1 MAYAIRA
8 FLLTGLLTVSGC
20 GHNQSEA
27 AAAASEPSPSA
38 PDWRAVATSHDR
50 DRLRHWRDAW
60 MQALVQARAADPKAI
75 ADQSDL
81 FAPDRA
87 LVQPLPPPGD
97 YRCRT
102 YKLGATSAGLN
113 GFVSYPAYP
122 CRIAKEG
129 NVLSLT
135 RYGGSQRPVGLIFN
149 DLPTRAVFL
158 GTLMLGQENQALDYG
173 RDQYRDMAGFVE
185 RIGDSRWRLALPYPA
200 TESKL
205 DIIEITPASP
215 S

>member
-8 FLLTGLLTVSGC
+8 FLLTGLAALSGC
-20 GHNQSEA
+20 GHDHSA
-27 AAAASEPSPSA
+27 TAASTDAPAASA
-38 PDWRAVATSHDR
+38 SDWRAVATSHDR

-60 MQALVQARAADPKAI
+60 MQALAQARIADPKAI
-75 ADQSDL
+75 ADQPDL

-87 LVQPLPPPGD
+87 LVRPLPPPGD
-97 YRCRT
+97 YLCRT
-102 YKLGATSAGLN
+102 YKLGAASEGMN

-135 RYGGSQRPVGLIFN
+135 RFGGSQRPVGLIFN

-173 RDQYRDMAGFVE
+173 RDEYRDMAGFVE

-205 DIIEITPASP
+205 DVIEIMPASP
-215 S
+215 A